1 MAVWWRRA
9 LPALVLTTCGAA
21 LPGCSSTHHKATGTS
36 ATQGNASIASSSA
49 PTMSS
54 GSKPPRTTKPNP
66 HSAARPS
73 GPSRSTVSGSGGAAA
88 RSSGQCELTSASN
101 VASAFGGRVGRET
114 AATSGIG
121 NPLCQFE
128 LTGSNTGVPG
138 KVSVTID
145 ASASP
150 ATFAKSKQQLA
161 GAATVSGVG
170 DAAFYLPGTATLH
183 FLKGR
188 NAGVIQAD
196 FRMPHG
202 MPRNPSQ
209 VQADSIVLAKV
220 MAAHL

>member
-9 LPALVLTTCGAA
+9 VPALVLAICGATLA
-21 LPGCSSTHHKATGTS
+21 GCSSTHHKATGTS
-36 ATQGNASIASSSA
+36 ATQGNSSIASSSA

-54 GSKPPRTTKPNP
+54 GSKPPQTTRPNP
-66 HSAARPS
+66 HSAAPS
-73 GPSRSTVSGSGGAAA
+73 GPSRSTAGGSGGAAA
-88 RSSGQCELTSASN
+88 RSSGQCELTSAAN

>member
-1 MAVWWRRA
+1 
-9 LPALVLTTCGAA
+9 
-21 LPGCSSTHHKATGTS
+21 
-36 ATQGNASIASSSA
+36 
-49 PTMSS
+49 
-54 GSKPPRTTKPNP
+54 
-66 HSAARPS
+66 
-73 GPSRSTVSGSGGAAA
+73 
-88 RSSGQCELTSASN
+88 
-101 VASAFGGRVGRET
+101 
-114 AATSGIG
+114 
-121 NPLCQFE
+121 
-128 LTGSNTGVPG
+128 

-161 GAATVSGVG
+161 GAATGSGVG

-220 MAAHL
+220 MAAHLSRDTGTESEPLELCPRAQDKGRRPARRLSENLRQVGEDGGRAV

>member
-9 LPALVLTTCGAA
+9 LPALVLATCGAA
-21 LPGCSSTHHKATGTS
+21 LAGCSSTHHKATGTS

-88 RSSGQCELTSASN
+88 RSSGQCALTSASN

-128 LTGSNTGVPG
+128 LTGSNAGVPG

-150 ATFAKSKQQLA
+150 ATFAKSKQQMT

-196 FRMPHG
+196 FRMPLG

>member
-9 LPALVLTTCGAA
+9 VPALVLATCGFTLA
-21 LPGCSSTHHKATGTS
+21 GCSSTRHKATGAT
-36 ATQGNASIASSSA
+36 ATQGNSSIASSSA
-49 PTMSS
+49 PTRSS
-54 GSKPPRTTKPNP
+54 GSEPSQTTKPNT
-66 HSAARPS
+66 HSAAPS
-73 GPSRSTVSGSGGAAA
+73 GPSRSTASGSGTAAA
-88 RSSGQCELTSASN
+88 RASGRCELTSASN
-101 VASAFGGRVGRET
+101 VASAFGGRIGRET

-138 KVSVTID
+138 KLSVTID
-145 ASASP
+145 TSASP
-150 ATFAKSKQQLA
+150 ASFAKSKQQMA

-170 DAAFYLPGTATLH
+170 DAAFYLPGTATLY

-188 NAGVIQAD
+188 NSGVIQAD

-209 VQADSIVLAKV
+209 VQADSIVLARV
-220 MAAHL
+220 IAAHL